1 MKTPMFFLMAVCTVL
16 SYAQT
21 GSEMSTTNKSSTA
34 TLNTQVTPY
43 PLEVTYDKT
52 THLIFPSAIRY
63 VDLGSEHLIADK
75 AKEAE
80 NVLRVKAAVTDFE
93 QKTNLSVITEDGG
106 FFSFEV
112 CYHPSPKLLTLDFA
126 RNIPQGNSVKSD
138 ILFSDTGWESPA
150 VAQMIMTSIYNQKRE
165 FIKHIGS
172 QNAGISWL
180 LKGMYVHNGK
190 LYLDIKLKNRSRMPF
205 EVDFISFKMVDKK
218 TTKQSLVQEISI
230 EPLRMYQPLLVV
242 KPKKDAR
249 CIYMLEGFTLSDDK
263 VLRIEIFEKKGS
275 RYQSFLLT
283 NEDIS
288 KSRPIEQF
296 HLKF

>member
-1 MKTPMFFLMAVCTVL
+1 MKTPMFFLMAVCTAL

-21 GSEMSTTNKSSTA
+21 GSEMSATNKSIAIS
-34 TLNTQVTPY
+34 NTQVMPY

-63 VDLGSEHLIADK
+63 VDLGSENIIADK

-80 NVLRVKAAVTDFE
+80 NVLRVKASVINFD

-112 CYHPSPKLLTLDFA
+112 SYHPAPQLLTLDFA
-126 RNIPQGNSVKSD
+126 RDIPQGNSVKSD

-150 VAQMIMTSIYNQKRE
+150 VAQMIMTSIYTQRRE
-165 FIKHIGS
+165 FIKYIGS

-190 LYLDIKLKNRSRMPF
+190 LYLDIWLKNRSRMPF

-218 TTKQSLVQEISI
+218 KQ
-230 EPLRMYQPLLVV
+230 PNR
-242 KPKKDAR
+242 
-249 CIYMLEGFTLSDDK
+249 
-263 VLRIEIFEKKGS
+263 VLCR
-275 RYQSFLLT
+275 
-283 NEDIS
+283 
-288 KSRPIEQF
+288 
-296 HLKF
+296 KFP